1 VEGIPIRNARRGDI
15 PSLVLLWD
23 AMMKE
28 IAALDPRFEMHPRA
42 REHRAAE
49 FQRWL
54 QDDDRLLVVAEES
67 GRLVVG
73 FAMAVRRPGNGWQV
87 PDRYGTIGDVFVV
100 RPRRR
105 MGIARRLTGRLLD
118 LLYEGGIGTVRL
130 SVAVHNEGARA
141 FWTSMGWAPLDVVV
155 QRDLPDADAS

>member
-1 VEGIPIRNARRGDI
+1 MEGIPIRNARRGDI

-28 IAALDPRFEMHPRA
+28 IAAQDPRFEMHPRA
-42 REHRAAE
+42 REHRATE

-54 QDDDRLLVVAEES
+54 HDENRIVVVAEEA

-73 FAMAVRRPGNGWQV
+73 FAMAVRRQGNGWQV
-87 PDRYGTIGDVFVV
+87 PDRYGTIGDLFVV
-100 RPRRR
+100 KPRRR

-118 LLYEGGIGTVRL
+118 LLYEGGISTVRL
-130 SVAVHNEGARA
+130 SVAVRNEGAQA
-141 FWTSMGWAPLDVVV
+141 FWTSMGWEPLDVVV
-155 QRDLPDADAS
+155 QRDLPDAEVS